1 MVYIVSARLPFE
13 RIAMTSTTNAP
24 SPRRAQP
31 WWRRPWIVPLMLVAA
46 AFLAFSVP
54 PYLTFDPAQSR
65 LEPPEGNAV
74 HYPLLV
80 AHVLF
85 GTVAMVTAC
94 FQIWPAF
101 RAHHRRGHRITGRLY
116 VFAGALPAGLLGL
129 YIGWH
134 TAAGPS
140 VRVANLVGS
149 ALWLA
154 VTIAGLRMARA
165 RRYGE
170 HRRWMSR
177 SFALAMSIV
186 LSRVVNVVAT
196 IVLTPQVDTT
206 FGGSEALMAHSAA
219 SIGVWLS
226 PLLLLLVADWLL
238 ERRKPGARRPAA
250 PATTAATT
258 APRSPAKL

>member
-1 MVYIVSARLPFE
+1 MCMTYIVSR
-13 RIAMTSTTNAP
+13 
-24 SPRRAQP
+24 

-65 LEPPEGNAV
+65 LAPPPGNGLY
-74 HYPLLV
+74 YPLLV
-80 AHVLF
+80 AHILF
-85 GTVAMVTAC
+85 GTVAMTTAC

-101 RAHHRRGHRITGRLY
+101 RTRYRRGHRLTGRVY

-134 TAAGPS
+134 TTGGPS

-149 ALWLA
+149 ALWLT
-154 VTIAGLRMARA
+154 VTIIGLRMARQ
-165 RRYGE
+165 RRFGE
-170 HRRWMSR
+170 HRKWMSR

-186 LSRVVNVVAT
+186 LSRVINVAAT
-196 IVLTPQVDTT
+196 IALTPQVATT
-206 FGGSEALMAHSAA
+206 FGGSDLLMRQTAA

-226 PLLLLLVADWLL
+226 PLLLVLLTDWLL
-238 ERRKPGARRPAA
+238 ERRKSGARRPAA
-250 PATTAATT
+250 RAPYAATV
-258 APRSPAKL
+258 RSEP

>member
-1 MVYIVSARLPFE
+1 
-13 RIAMTSTTNAP
+13 MTSSNAP
-24 SPRRAQP
+24 R

-54 PYLTFDPAQSR
+54 PYLTFDPAESR
-65 LEPPEGNAV
+65 LEAPPGNGLY
-74 HYPLLV
+74 YPLLV

-101 RAHHRRGHRITGRLY
+101 RARYRRGHRITGRIY
-116 VFAGALPAGLLGL
+116 VFAGALPAGFVGL

-134 TAAGPS
+134 TSVGPS

-149 ALWLA
+149 VLWIA
-154 VTIAGLRMARA
+154 VTVIGIRMARQ
-165 RRYGE
+165 RRFGE

-186 LSRVVNVVAT
+186 LSRVINVVAT
-196 IVLTPQVDTT
+196 IVLTPEIGTT
-206 FGGSEALMAHSAA
+206 FGGSEVLMRYSAM
-219 SIGVWLS
+219 SIGAWLS
-226 PLLLLLVADWLL
+226 PLLLLVLTDWVL
-238 ERRKPGARRPAA
+238 ERRKTPKKPPSGLDVSAPGRTPSRV
-250 PATTAATT
+250 
-258 APRSPAKL
+258 

>member
-1 MVYIVSARLPFE
+1 
-13 RIAMTSTTNAP
+13 MTSTTKPTTAP
-24 SPRRAQP
+24 VAASPRPAQT

-54 PYLTFDPAQSR
+54 PNLTFDPANSR
-65 LEPPEGNAV
+65 LAPPPGNDL
-74 HYPLLV
+74 YFPLLV

-101 RAHHRRGHRITGRLY
+101 RTRYRRGHRITGRIY
-116 VFAGALPAGLLGL
+116 VFAGALPAALTGL

-134 TAAGPS
+134 TEAGPS

-149 ALWLA
+149 ALWLT
-154 VTIAGLRMARA
+154 VTIIGLRMARQ
-165 RRYGE
+165 RRFAD

-186 LSRVVNVVAT
+186 LSRVINVAAT
-196 IVLTPQVDTT
+196 IALTPQVDTT
-206 FGGSEALMAHSAA
+206 FRGSEELMMFSAT

-226 PLLLLLVADWLL
+226 PLLLLLVTDWVL
-238 ERRKPGARRPAA
+238 ERRKPGTRPTHWNAASPEPALRTHRR
-250 PATTAATT
+250 
-258 APRSPAKL
+258 S

>member
-1 MVYIVSARLPFE
+1 
-13 RIAMTSTTNAP
+13 MTSTKDVP
-24 SPRRAQP
+24 PRRVRT
-31 WWRRPWIVPLMLVAA
+31 WWRRPWIGPLFLVAA

-54 PYLTFDPAQSR
+54 PYLTLDPSLSR
-65 LEPPEGNAV
+65 LEPPEGNDV
-74 HYPLLV
+74 YYPLLV

-85 GTVAMVTAC
+85 GAVAMVTAC

-101 RAHHRRGHRITGRLY
+101 RNTHRRGHRLTGRLY
-116 VFAGALPAGLLGL
+116 VFGGALPAGVLGL

-134 TAAGPS
+134 TTAGPS

-149 ALWLA
+149 ALWLT
-154 VTIAGLRMARA
+154 VTIIGLRMARQG
-165 RRYGE
+165 RYGD

-206 FGGSEALMAHSAA
+206 FGGSEELMRYSAV

-226 PLLLLLVADWLL
+226 PLLLLLLTDWLL
-238 ERRKPGARRPAA
+238 ERRQPGSRRT
-250 PATTAATT
+250 ATRGVGTSVRVPSA
-258 APRSPAKL
+258 

>member
-1 MVYIVSARLPFE
+1 MTYRVSA
-13 RIAMTSTTNAP
+13 
-24 SPRRAQP
+24 
-31 WWRRPWIVPLMLVAA
+31 WWRRPWIVPLLMVAV

-54 PYLTFDPAQSR
+54 PYLTFDPARSR
-65 LEPPEGNAV
+65 LKPPDGNNLY
-74 HYPLLV
+74 YPLLV

-101 RAHHRRGHRITGRLY
+101 RARHRRGHRLTGRIY

-149 ALWLA
+149 ALWLT
-154 VTIAGLRMARA
+154 VTIAGLWMARQ
-165 RRYGE
+165 RRFGE

-196 IVLTPQVDTT
+196 IVLTPEVDTT
-206 FGGSEALMAHSAA
+206 FGGREELMHYSAA

-226 PLLLLLVADWLL
+226 PLLLLLITDWAL
-238 ERRKPGARRPAA
+238 ERRKPRKVQ
-250 PATTAATT
+250 AATARSEPYV
-258 APRSPAKL
+258 AP

>member
-1 MVYIVSARLPFE
+1 MTYTVS
-13 RIAMTSTTNAP
+13 
-24 SPRRAQP
+24 
-31 WWRRPWIVPLMLVAA
+31 WWRRPWIVPLLLVAA

-65 LEPPEGNAV
+65 LRPPDGNAAY
-74 HYPLLV
+74 YPALV

-101 RAHHRRGHRITGRLY
+101 RARYRRGHRITGRIY
-116 VFAGALPAGLLGL
+116 VFGGALPAGLLGL

-140 VRVANLVGS
+140 VRGGNLVGS
-149 ALWLA
+149 ALWIT
-154 VTIAGLRMARA
+154 VTVAGLWFARH

-177 SFALAMSIV
+177 SFALSMSIV
-186 LSRVVNVVAT
+186 LSRVVNIVAT

-206 FGGSEALMAHSAA
+206 FRGSEDLMRHSAA

-226 PLLLLLVADWLL
+226 PLVLLLLTDWLL
-238 ERRKPGARRPAA
+238 ERRKPARRQAV
-250 PATTAATT
+250 TA
-258 APRSPAKL
+258 RSEP

>member
-1 MVYIVSARLPFE
+1 
-13 RIAMTSTTNAP
+13 MTSTTKPTNAP
-24 SPRRAQP
+24 RTAPPRRAQA

-54 PYLTFDPAQSR
+54 PYLTFDPDNSR
-65 LEPPEGNAV
+65 LEPPPGDNLY
-74 HYPLLV
+74 YPVLV

-101 RAHHRRGHRITGRLY
+101 RTRYRRGHRITGRIY

-134 TAAGPS
+134 TSAGPS

-149 ALWLA
+149 ALWLM
-154 VTIAGLRMARA
+154 VTIIGLRMARQ
-165 RRYGE
+165 RRFGE

-186 LSRVVNVVAT
+186 LSRVINVVAT

-206 FGGSEALMAHSAA
+206 FGGSKELMTFSAT

-226 PLLLLLVADWLL
+226 PLLLLLLADWLL
-238 ERRKPGARRPAA
+238 ERRKPGARPKAPQATPYPAVRA
-250 PATTAATT
+250 Q
-258 APRSPAKL
+258 S

>member
-1 MVYIVSARLPFE
+1 
-13 RIAMTSTTNAP
+13 MTYTVF
-24 SPRRAQP
+24 
-31 WWRRPWIVPLMLVAA
+31 WWRRPWMVPLLLVVV

-65 LEPPEGNAV
+65 LRPPEHNAV
-74 HYPLLV
+74 YYPALV

-101 RAHHRRGHRITGRLY
+101 RARHRRGHRITGRIY
-116 VFAGALPAGLLGL
+116 VFGGALPAGLLGL

-149 ALWLA
+149 ALWLT
-154 VTIAGLRMARA
+154 VTITGLLLARR

-170 HRRWMSR
+170 HRRWMAR
-177 SFALAMSIV
+177 SFALTMSIV

-196 IVLTPQVDTT
+196 IVLTPQVGTT
-206 FGGSEALMAHSAA
+206 FGGSEELMRYSAA

-226 PLLLLLVADWLL
+226 PLLLLLVTDWLL
-238 ERRKPGARRPAA
+238 ERRKPAKRQ
-250 PATTAATT
+250 AATVRSEPYV
-258 APRSPAKL
+258 AP

>member
-1 MVYIVSARLPFE
+1 MRE
-13 RIAMTSTTNAP
+13 RITMTSTNVLAP
-24 SPRRAQP
+24 APPRPART
-31 WWRRPWIVPLMLVAA
+31 WWRRPWIGPLMLVAA

-54 PYLTFDPAQSR
+54 PYLTFDPANSR
-65 LEPPEGNAV
+65 LEPPPGNDLY
-74 HYPLLV
+74 YPLLV

-101 RAHHRRGHRITGRLY
+101 RTRHRRGHRITGRIY

-149 ALWLA
+149 ALWLT
-154 VTIAGLRMARA
+154 VTAIGLRMARQ
-165 RRYGE
+165 RRFGE

-186 LSRVVNVVAT
+186 LSRVINVVAT
-196 IVLTPQVDTT
+196 IVLTPQIDTT
-206 FGGSEALMAHSAA
+206 FGGSEELMTFSAA

-226 PLLLLLVADWLL
+226 PLLLLLLADWVL
-238 ERRKPGARRPAA
+238 ERRKPGAR
-250 PATTAATT
+250 AAT
-258 APRSPAKL
+258 PAR

>member
-1 MVYIVSARLPFE
+1 MTYIV
-13 RIAMTSTTNAP
+13 
-24 SPRRAQP
+24 
-31 WWRRPWIVPLMLVAA
+31 WWRRPWIVPLLLVAA

-65 LEPPEGNAV
+65 LKPPDGNALY
-74 HYPLLV
+74 YPLLV

-101 RAHHRRGHRITGRLY
+101 RARYRRGHRITGRIY
-116 VFAGALPAGLLGL
+116 VFCGALPAGLLGL

-154 VTIAGLRMARA
+154 VTLAGLRMARQ

-206 FGGSEALMAHSAA
+206 FGGSDELMRHTAA

-226 PLLLLLVADWLL
+226 PLLLLLVTDWVL

-250 PATTAATT
+250 KVPVQV
-258 APRSPAKL
+258 

>member
-1 MVYIVSARLPFE
+1 MVAV
-13 RIAMTSTTNAP
+13 
-24 SPRRAQP
+24 
-31 WWRRPWIVPLMLVAA
+31 

-54 PYLTFDPAQSR
+54 PYLTFDPARSR
-65 LEPPEGNAV
+65 LKPPDGNNLY
-74 HYPLLV
+74 YPLLV

-85 GTVAMVTAC
+85 GAVAMVTAC

-101 RAHHRRGHRITGRLY
+101 RARHRRGHRLTGRIY

-149 ALWLA
+149 ALWLT
-154 VTIAGLRMARA
+154 VTIAGLWMARQ
-165 RRYGE
+165 RRFGE

-196 IVLTPQVDTT
+196 IVLTPEVDTT
-206 FGGSEALMAHSAA
+206 FGGREELMHYSAA

-226 PLLLLLVADWLL
+226 PLLLLLITDWVL
-238 ERRKPGARRPAA
+238 ERRKPRKVQ
-250 PATTAATT
+250 AAT
-258 APRSPAKL
+258 ARSEP

>member
-1 MVYIVSARLPFE
+1 
-13 RIAMTSTTNAP
+13 
-24 SPRRAQP
+24 
-31 WWRRPWIVPLMLVAA
+31 MLVAA

-54 PYLTFDPAQSR
+54 PYLTFDPAASR
-65 LEPPEGNAV
+65 LPPPPGNDFY
-74 HYPLLV
+74 HPLLV

-101 RAHHRRGHRITGRLY
+101 RTRHRRGHRITGRVY
-116 VFAGALPAGLLGL
+116 VFAGVLPAGLLGL

-149 ALWLA
+149 ALWIA
-154 VTIAGLRMARA
+154 VTLIGLRAARQ
-165 RRYGE
+165 RRFGD

-177 SFALAMSIV
+177 SFALSMSII
-186 LSRVVNVVAT
+186 LSRVITVVAT
-196 IVLTPQVDTT
+196 IALTPQVNTT
-206 FGGSEALMAHSAA
+206 FGGSNELMTYSAA

-226 PLLLLLVADWLL
+226 PLLLLLLTDWLL
-238 ERRKPGARRPAA
+238 DRRKPGVRARAAVA
-250 PATTAATT
+250 PAH
-258 APRSPAKL
+258 